1 MKRVIALLM
10 ENQPGALSR
19 VVGLFSQRGYNI
31 ETLIVAPTSDSTLSR
46 LTMSTEGD
54 EKVVE
59 QITKQLNKLIDV
71 VTVVDLSDSD
81 HIEREFMLIKFNEDN
96 LIEELQKYVDS
107 TYDQHYSK
115 NKFQA
120 TEFII
125 DAGHGE
131 GFCIGNIMKY
141 AQRYG
146 KKDGYNRKDL
156 QKVLHY
162 ALIALSVHDSNQS

>member
-46 LTMSTEGD
+46 LTMSTTEGD

-71 VTVVDLSDSD
+71 VTVIDLSDSD

-96 LIEELQKYVDS
+96 FPTDVFEDTNIISNVDGVINVQVIGTSAELDQLIESVNLNEPIEIVRSGVLGIS
-107 TYDQHYSK
+107 SNK
-115 NKFQA
+115 N
-120 TEFII
+120 I
-125 DAGHGE
+125 
-131 GFCIGNIMKY
+131 
-141 AQRYG
+141 
-146 KKDGYNRKDL
+146 
-156 QKVLHY
+156 
-162 ALIALSVHDSNQS
+162 LSIHN

>member
-31 ETLIVAPTSDSTLSR
+31 ETLIVAPTSDPTLSR

-96 LIEELQKYVDS
+96 FPTNVFED
-107 TYDQHYSK
+107 T
-115 NKFQA
+115 N
-120 TEFII
+120 II
-125 DAGHGE
+125 
-131 GFCIGNIMKY
+131 
-141 AQRYG
+141 
-146 KKDGYNRKDL
+146 
-156 QKVLHY
+156 
-162 ALIALSVHDSNQS
+162 SNVVGVINV